1 MITVSFDKAVVVDS
15 VIVTVVVS
23 SGISE
28 DGIIG
33 STDGSVDI
41 SGVRRCRENQ
51 TAVRSRDFGV
61 IHICHGFS

>member
-15 VIVTVVVS
+15 VIGTVVVS
-23 SGISE
+23 SGISA

-41 SGVRRCRENQ
+41 SGVEDVVKTRLPSE
-51 TAVRSRDFGV
+51 AAISE
-61 IHICHGFS
+61 